1 MDRITVREY
10 ITLQNT
16 GVYDA
21 VLPFLKPKNKLS
33 NGRIDFN
40 RLSYADVRKCLTM
53 LKGIDS
59 WEKQKDL
66 FCLAYGITEEDTKE
80 TRNVM
85 FDKIHKGFWNCEIDE
100 FFSAQ
105 NYLVKAFTDL
115 VAREQKL
122 LKSISV
128 NTQLW
133 EQAGGKRLDKFSNIM
148 PLVQLG
154 KIYGVF
160 PYDLQNRPYNEILT
174 LLVLHKEENEVNNEY
189 EKLLYK
195 K

>member
-59 WEKQKDL
+59 WEKQKNL
-66 FCLAYGITEEDTKE
+66 FCLAYGINEEDTKE

-85 FDKIHKGFWNCEIDE
+85 FDKINKGFWNCEIDE

-160 PYDLQNRPYNEILT
+160 PYDLQHKPYNEILT

>member
-10 ITLQNT
+10 ITLQDT

-59 WEKQKDL
+59 WEKQKNL
-66 FCLAYGITEEDTKE
+66 FCLAYGISEEDTKE

-85 FDKIHKGFWNCEIDE
+85 FDKINKGFWNCEIDE

-160 PYDLQNRPYNEILT
+160 PYDLQHRPYNEILT